1 MLINVFIIFML
12 ITIFML
18 INIIMLINI
27 VMLTNI
33 ISRNNEHIMK
43 NSFLLQVLL
52 KQPEG
57 QIYEGWICKILD
69 G

>member
-1 MLINVFIIFML
+1 MLINIFIIFML

-18 INIIMLINI
+18 INII
-27 VMLTNI
+27 MLTNI